1 MYKITLLRT
10 KPKYDCEQNMNIQD
24 EIANNGDTTIQANSA
39 AKGVTSVS
47 FAPGRISQYRR
58 RRRRRSVECKPST
71 DPDRL
76 CTNTYCKTRRTPLWR
91 KGPLGPK
98 VNSEQL
104 KTHMHLSPI
113 YVTSYMYVSMTKPGF
128 LSVMYIYIIE

>member
-1 MYKITLLRT
+1 
-10 KPKYDCEQNMNIQD
+10 MNIED
-24 EIANNGDTTIQANSA
+24 AIANNRETTIQANSA

-98 VNSEQL
+98 VNSE
-104 KTHMHLSPI
+104 
-113 YVTSYMYVSMTKPGF
+113 YVTSIHVCMSVFFGNVCISDQTRFVICF
-128 LSVMYIYIIE
+128 LYRI